1 MIGAALGRGVNYTR
15 VPRFA
20 PTAGAVP
27 RGVPRVNT
35 PAHTPPPVADPQTV
49 RNFVGP
55 ASIPAS
61 TRPPPA
67 GTDTAFP
74 PPPALPDAGT
84 EFLGFRL
91 VRELGRGAFGR
102 VYLAT
107 QRELAG
113 RPVALKV
120 SLDVTGESVSL
131 AQLQH
136 TNIVPVYSVHHDRG
150 LHAVCMPYFGRTT
163 LADLLRRGRAR
174 RPTSGV
180 ELADTLRR
188 LTTPI
193 DPPPAPDPLPT
204 AAHPPT
210 SAVFDRL
217 AGLTFPQAVCWM
229 TARLADGLAHAH
241 DRGIVHR
248 DIKPANVLITD
259 DGQPMLLDFGVAAD
273 LKARAAGDAAGGTVP
288 YMAPEQLAGLFGVCP
303 PADPRGDVY
312 AVGVM
317 LFEWL
322 SGGHPFAP
330 PAGDLEA
337 DLPRL
342 LADRR
347 RWVPWAGAHAPD
359 VPPDLKAVVRTCVAA
374 DPARRYQSAADLGE
388 DLRRFLACEPL
399 KVAAEPGGWHR
410 LVKWRK
416 RHPKVGGQLLMAGGV
431 LVGMA
436 LLIAATFAWKELA
449 KAEGEQTYRAAAT
462 AREQERIEAAE
473 RLTALH
479 TEVRAARYLLA
490 GRVNELR
497 AAPAD
502 LTRLRR
508 AMAEYGLPDDTHWRT
523 RPAVA
528 ALTAEKQGELL
539 TTLSDACLLLARGE
553 LRGGTDVRA
562 AEAAAHWNAL
572 AETIRPGAAPRAVFS
587 QRADVY
593 TRLGRTDDARRLVA
607 HAADTPLL
615 TAEDHFL
622 SAEEFIG
629 THQYPDAL
637 PLLRD
642 AVRIDPTHFW
652 AQFQLGVCHQ
662 QLGRP
667 AEARACYTAAVALR
681 PAFAGAFFNRAVATV
696 PLQDHA
702 EVIADLNVVLTLEP
716 DNAPARLHRAHALA
730 QTGDKVKATA
740 DLDAVLA
747 AKDPGGM
754 HVRALLQRA
763 KWKRQAGDAT
773 GATADTAA
781 ALRLTPTDEVGWLL
795 RGLARADADPQAALS
810 DIEEAVKLNPQYVT
824 ALRNQVYVLEKLKR
838 YEEAAGVMER
848 AVPLAPNDPVL
859 VASRGLLYARLGK
872 VESAIKD
879 ATAALAKDRS
889 THVRMAAVTTYAL
902 LCKDRP
908 EWKAEAIKLLDELVK
923 AGYDATGLQT
933 DPDFAAVASDPDFL
947 RLTGGD

>member
-1 MIGAALGRGVNYTR
+1 M
-15 VPRFA
+15 
-20 PTAGAVP
+20 
-27 RGVPRVNT
+27 NT

-55 ASIPAS
+55 ASVPAS
-61 TRPPPA
+61 TRPA
-67 GTDTAFP
+67 GTDTVFP
-74 PPPALPDAGT
+74 PPPAMPGVGT
-84 EFLGFRL
+84 EFLGFQL
-91 VRELGRGAFGR
+91 VKELGRGAFGR

-163 LADLLRRGRAR
+163 LADLLRRGRTR
-174 RPTSGV
+174 RPASGA
-180 ELADTLRR
+180 ELANTLRR
-188 LTTPI
+188 LSAPVS
-193 DPPPAPDPLPT
+193 PSPAPDAPPP

-210 SAVFDRL
+210 AAVFDRL
-217 AGLTFPQAVCWM
+217 AGLTFAQAVCWM
-229 TARLADGLAHAH
+229 IARLADGLAHAH

-273 LKARAAGDAAGGTVP
+273 LKAWAAVDAAGGTVP
-288 YMAPEQLAGLFGVCP
+288 YMAPEQLAGLFAVCP
-303 PADPRGDVY
+303 TADPRGDVY

-322 SGGHPFAP
+322 SGGHPFSP
-330 PAGDLEA
+330 PVGDLEA

-342 LADRR
+342 LTERR
-347 RWVPWAGAHAPD
+347 KWVPWAGVPAAD

-410 LVKWRK
+410 LLKWRK
-416 RHPKVGGQLLMAGGV
+416 RHPKVGGQLLVCGGA
-431 LVGMA
+431 LVGLA
-436 LLIAATFAWKELA
+436 LLIAATFAWRELA
-449 KAEGEQTYRAAAT
+449 RAGAEQTHRAAAT
-462 AREQERIEAAE
+462 AREQERIEASE

-479 TEVRAARYLLA
+479 AEVRAVRYLLA

-502 LTRLRR
+502 LTRLR
-508 AMAEYGLPDDTHWRT
+508 AVLAEYGLPDDDNWRA

-528 ALTAEKQGELL
+528 ALPADRRVELL
-539 TTLSDACLLLARGE
+539 SALSDACLLLARGE
-553 LRGGTDVRA
+553 LRAAAGGPTA
-562 AEAAAHWNAL
+562 AEAAARWNTL
-572 AETIRPGAAPRAVFS
+572 AEVVRPGPAPRAVYS
-587 QRADVY
+587 QRADVF
-593 TRLGRTDDARRLVA
+593 TRLGRPDDARTLAA
-607 HAADTPLL
+607 HAANTPLL

-622 SAEEFIG
+622 SAEELTA
-629 THQYPDAL
+629 THQYADAL
-637 PLLRD
+637 PLLRE
-642 AVRIDPTHFW
+642 AVRLDPTHFW
-652 AQFQLGVCHQ
+652 AQFQLGVCHHQ
-662 QLGRP
+662 SGRS
-667 AEARACYTAAVALR
+667 ADARACYSAAVALR
-681 PAFAGAFFNRAVATV
+681 PTFAGAFFNRAVATV
-696 PLQDHA
+696 PLQDNA
-702 EVIADLNVVLTLEP
+702 EVIADLTVVLTLEP

-730 QTGDKVKATA
+730 QTGDKAKATA

-747 AKDPGGM
+747 APDPGGM

-763 KWKRQAGDAT
+763 KWKKQAGDAP
-773 GATADTAA
+773 AAAADTAA

-795 RGLARADADPQAALS
+795 RGLARADADPDAALD
-810 DIEEAVKLNPQYVT
+810 DIRQAVRLNPQYVT

-838 YEEAAGVMER
+838 YADAAEVMER
-848 AVPLAPNDPVL
+848 AVPLAPNDSVL
-859 VASRGLLYARLGK
+859 TASRGLLYARLDQPEK
-872 VESAIKD
+872 AIKD
-879 ATAALAKDRS
+879 VTAALAKDRS
-889 THVRMAAVTTYAL
+889 THVRMAAVTCYAL
-902 LCKDRP
+902 LSKDRP
-908 EWKAEAIKLLDELVK
+908 EWKAEAIKLLDELTK
-923 AGYDATGLQT
+923 DGYELGNLRKDA
-933 DPDFAAVASDPDFL
+933 DFAALASDPDFL
-947 RLTGGD
+947 RLTGGE